1 MTASR
6 RDTLRAAMALGA
18 LAAIPGCKGAT
29 PNLDPNPELRVPKM
43 LFGTLD
49 DGRAVELYTLSNAS
63 GMSVGIMTLG
73 AAITSI
79 QVPDREGVPDDV
91 VLGFD
96 NPQSYLSEP
105 GYIGVVL
112 GRYANRIAGGRFEL
126 DGTVYELP
134 VNNGPNHLHGG
145 LVGFDKRIWNAEPIA
160 GEGWSGVDLTLVSE
174 DGDQGYPGKLTG
186 RVEYRLDDENR
197 LMVTYIATTDAPTV
211 VNLSQHSYFNL
222 EGHASGD
229 VLGHELRINADRFTP
244 IDDTGVPTGAIKPV
258 AGTPLDFR
266 SAKPVGRDIESDFEQ
281 IVRGSGFDH
290 NWVLNGDPVPGS
302 MVEAALV
309 RAPLSGRTMRVLTDK
324 PGVQFYSANFLKGQ
338 RGKGG
343 VTYERREG
351 LCLETQLF
359 PDSPNRPDFPSAR
372 LNPGETYRYSTAF
385 EFGIDKGER

>member
-6 RDTLRAAMALGA
+6 RDTLRGAMALGA

-29 PNLDPNPELRVPKM
+29 PNLDLNPELRVPKM

-49 DGRAVELYTLSNAS
+49 DGRAAELYTLSNAS
-63 GMSVGIMTLG
+63 GMSVGVMTLG
-73 AAITSI
+73 AAITSLT
-79 QVPDREGVPDDV
+79 VPDRDGVQDDV

-112 GRYANRIAGGRFEL
+112 GRFANRIAGGRFEL
-126 DGTVYELP
+126 DGTVYELL

-145 LVGFDKRIWNAEPIA
+145 LIGFDKRIWNAEPVA

-174 DGDQGYPGKLTG
+174 DGDQGYPGTLTV

-229 VLGHELRINADRFTP
+229 VLGHELRINADRYTP
-244 IDDTGVPTGAIKPV
+244 IDDTGVPTGAIV
-258 AGTPLDFR
+258 AVEGTPLDFR
-266 SAKPVGRDIESDFEQ
+266 TAKPIGRDIESDFEQ

-290 NWVLNGDPVPGS
+290 NLVLNGDPLPGS
-302 MVEAALV
+302 MVETAFV
-309 RAPLSGRTMRVLTDK
+309 RAPVSGRTMRVLTDK

-359 PDSPNRPDFPSAR
+359 PDSPNKPDFPSAR

-385 EFGIDKGER
+385 EFGIDKGPR